1 MSNGLVDLII
11 IGAGPAGM
19 GAALEAASHG
29 LDVVV
34 LDEQGQPGGQIY
46 RNVEHVDA
54 QTRQVLGPEYVQG
67 LQLVEA
73 FRASGVRYLAQ
84 VAVWQVTEERRVHFI
99 VDGQARVLQGR
110 QLLIATGALERPMP
124 IPGWTL
130 PGVMTAGA
138 GQILLKSAA
147 LLPRHPVVLAGC
159 GPLLYLLAVQY
170 LRAGVAIAALVDT
183 SERGAVFKQLRELRA
198 ALPGWRDLLKGVSL
212 LLALKRA
219 GVRHFHAARQLRV
232 TGEGCAD
239 GLSFEVDSRPWHIPA
254 PLILLHQGV
263 VPNTH
268 ITRSLRVEHEW
279 DAQQLCWVVRR
290 DEFGESSLPGIF
302 IAGDVGAIGGAAVAQ
317 TQGRIAG
324 LAIAQRVQKLDRPRF
339 LRAVKPWLK
348 ALRTQQAARP
358 LIDAMYR
365 PDVLNRVPANETI
378 VCRCEEVSAGA
389 IRGYVDAGCLG
400 PNQTKAF
407 GRCGMG
413 PCQGRMCGLSVTEI
427 IAEHRRVSPTQVGS
441 YRIRPP
447 LKPITL
453 AQLAAECELDLSLSP
468 TPSRTPS

>member
-1 MSNGLVDLII
+1 MSKALVDLII

-19 GAALEAASHG
+19 SAALEAASRG

-46 RNVEHVDA
+46 RNIDRADA
-54 QTRQVLGPEYVQG
+54 QTRQVLGPDYLHG

-99 VDGQARVLQGR
+99 LDGQARVLQGR

-183 SERGAVFKQLRELRA
+183 SERGAVFGHLRELKA

-219 GVRHFHAARQLRV
+219 GVRHFHAARHLRV
-232 TGEGCAD
+232 TGEECAN
-239 GLSFEVDSRPWHIPA
+239 GLSFEADGKPRHIPA

-279 DAQQLCWVVRR
+279 SEQQLCWAVCR
-290 DEFGESSLPGIF
+290 DEFGESTLPGVF
-302 IAGDVGAIGGAAVAQ
+302 VAGDVGAIGGAAVAQ
-317 TQGRIAG
+317 TEGRIAG
-324 LAIAQRVQKLDRPRF
+324 LAIAQRLEKLDRSRF
-339 LRAVKPWLK
+339 LSVVKPWLK

-365 PDVLNRVPANETI
+365 PDVQNRIPANETI

-413 PCQGRMCGLSVTEI
+413 PCQGRLCGLSVTEI

-453 AQLAAECELDLSLSP
+453 AQLAAERELDLSLSP